1 MSLID
6 KFFKLY
12 PALAINWNTGILK
25 RWNDGLSCTAMLSVS

>member
-12 PALAINWNTGILK
+12 PALAINWNPGIVE
-25 RWNDGLSCTAMLSVS
+25 RWNDGFK